1 MKDKD
6 FYTQGKRIVLL
17 ADSGSTKTDWCV
29 AIDGKPVYKC
39 KTSGINPAHQGEAQI
54 RKTLAEELL
63 ANFHAEADSLW
74 RDEAEHGMLVNFYG
88 AGCKGA
94 NAEFL
99 RALLAG
105 ELAVEERNVL
115 VDSDL
120 MAAAKA
126 LCFNE
131 EGIACILGT
140 GANSCVFDGEK
151 IVANV
156 PPLGYIL
163 GDEGSGAV
171 MGKLLV
177 NAMFK
182 GELPESLVRDFKDYV
197 GLDLDG
203 LIHRVYKE
211 PLANRFLASLSV
223 FVHDHLD
230 CQQIEAIV
238 VDNFNDFFRKN
249 IDRYGRM
256 DLPVNAVG
264 SIAYHFR
271 KQLEKSA
278 RRFGY
283 EIGTVLQSPMEGLVK
298 SVG

>member
-1 MKDKD
+1 MKDKE
-6 FYTQGKRIVLL
+6 FYSYGKRVVLF
-17 ADSGSTKTDWCV
+17 ADSGSTKTDWCL
-29 AIDGKPVYKC
+29 AIEGKPVYKC
-39 KTSGINPAHQGEAQI
+39 KTPGINPAHQGEVQI

-63 ANFHAEADSLW
+63 VKLQAEAGIQW
-74 RDEAEHGMLVNFYG
+74 QEAKADIQVDFYG

-94 NAEFL
+94 NAECMRF
-99 RALLAG
+99 LLAD
-105 ELAVEERNVL
+105 ELSVEKENVL

-120 MAAAKA
+120 MAAAKS
-126 LCFNE
+126 LCFNK

-140 GANSCVFDGEK
+140 GANSCVFDGER

-171 MGKLLV
+171 MGKLFV

-182 GELPESLVRDFKDYV
+182 GELPESLVSDFKDYV

-203 LIHRVYKE
+203 VIRRVYKE

-223 FVHDHLD
+223 FVHDRLD
-230 CQQIEAIV
+230 CPQVEAIV

-249 IDRYGRM
+249 IDRYGRK
-256 DLPVNAVG
+256 DLTVNAVG

-271 KQLEKSA
+271 SQLEMSA
-278 RRFGY
+278 RQFGY
-283 EIGTVLQSPMEGLVK
+283 EIGTILQSPMEGLVK
-298 SVG
+298 SV